1 MSESNRNEQTADR
14 LRKKMTREEA
24 VKILTRERDND
35 VFVSEYRNIVH
46 EALDLAIEAL
56 KQTEIVRCK
65 DCRHSRIEGDTTK
78 FLWCGYWNK
87 PTDGIRY
94 CSDGERSK

>member
-1 MSESNRNEQTADR
+1 MDR
-14 LRKKMTREEA
+14 EKAIKVLKRCEA
-24 VKILTRERDND
+24 EPYCSHYKRHFCCIGCGQRD
-35 VFVSEYRNIVH
+35 
-46 EALDLAIEAL
+46 ALDLAIEAL

-65 DCRHSRIEGDTTK
+65 DCRHSQIEGDTTI